1 MLGTTTGSQQRVHP
15 ERIIAASS
23 SGGNLTPI
31 CGAPTGHMIDQNR
44 TTVKTKLKRKICK
57 FDMVCTNYLCM
68 RYSVSTKSV

>member
-1 MLGTTTGSQQRVHP
+1 MAAKMAAKIGAHRVQP
-15 ERIIAASS
+15 DLDGDPDSERDK
-23 SGGNLTPI
+23 
-31 CGAPTGHMIDQNR
+31 TGHMIDPNR